1 MTSCVLDANIA
12 IWAVF
17 PGPWNVEAEAL
28 LQSMTRIVVPSLWM
42 YEVTSAVRQM
52 MVHVGG
58 TEEEANRL
66 LEVLWEIPDEVIPAD
81 GDLMRTAYHWATRLG
96 QRAAYDAF
104 YVALA
109 ERLKLPLW
117 TGDQALYRQAQK
129 AGADFV
135 KRFPAEWAT
144 TQTTKGL

>member
-58 TEEEANRL
+58 TEEEPNRL
-66 LEVLWEIPDEVIPAD
+66 LEVL
-81 GDLMRTAYHWATRLG
+81 
-96 QRAAYDAF
+96 
-104 YVALA
+104 
-109 ERLKLPLW
+109 
-117 TGDQALYRQAQK
+117 
-129 AGADFV
+129 
-135 KRFPAEWAT
+135 
-144 TQTTKGL
+144 